1 MYTIGEVS
9 KMFDIPI
16 STLRYYDK
24 EGLLLG
30 LEKNDSGIRKF
41 TKQSLESLR
50 VIECLKKTGMQIKDI
65 KEFMKWCLL
74 GNETLKIRQDMFL
87 KRKEVLQKEIKDLEQ
102 ALDMVNFKCWYYE
115 EAIKTGSE
123 EQIKNMKPEDMPKE
137 VRELYK
143 KSHS

>member
-1 MYTIGEVS
+1 
-9 KMFDIPI
+9 MF
-16 STLRYYDK
+16 
-24 EGLLLG
+24 
-30 LEKNDSGIRKF
+30 
-41 TKQSLESLR
+41 
-50 VIECLKKTGMQIKDI
+50 KKTGMQIKDI

-87 KRKEVLQKEIKDLEQ
+87 KQKEVLQKEIKDLEQ

-115 EAIKTGSE
+115 ETIKTGSE

-137 VRELYK
+137 VRELYE